1 MVNGRAD
8 ARIISISRVAFCILH
23 FALLTVLISCAPR
36 RIQFPTDPGVP
47 LPDFQPL
54 HAQLAAACTGVRT
67 LTAVFGLSGRAGDE
81 RLGGSIHA
89 GFERPASM
97 RLEAV
102 ALGRPLFFL
111 AARNGMATLLLNRES
126 RILRGASPEQVLG
139 ALTGV
144 DLAPA
149 DLQAILTGCVL
160 PMPRPV
166 GGRLHADNWAAIEVE
181 TPDGPARA
189 TIYLRRDEGQ
199 WQLRGAERS
208 GWRIEYPAWS
218 GQFPQTVRLVSDPS
232 AEAVAKADRPDVR
245 VDLIASVDQLRANED
260 LGPDVF
266 TIDEPPGALPITLEE
281 LRQIG
286 PLRGE

>member
-1 MVNGRAD
+1 MVKGRAE
-8 ARIISISRVAFCILH
+8 ARLTCIVRC
-23 FALLTVLISCAPR
+23 ALCIAVLVTACAPR
-36 RIQFPTDPGVP
+36 RIQFPTDSGVP

-54 HAQLAAACTGVRT
+54 HAQLSAACSGVRT
-67 LTAVFGLSGRAGDE
+67 LIAELGLSGRAGGE
-81 RLGGSIHA
+81 RLRGTVHA

-102 ALGRPLFFL
+102 ALGRPVFFL
-111 AARNGMATLLLNRES
+111 VARDGMATLLLNPES
-126 RILRGASPEQVLG
+126 RILRGASPEDVLG

-166 GGRLHADNWAAIEVE
+166 AARLHADDWASMDLD
-181 TPDGPARA
+181 TPGDPARA

-199 WQLRGAERS
+199 WQLRGAARS

-218 GQFPQTVRLVSDPS
+218 GQFPQTVRLVS
-232 AEAVAKADRPDVR
+232 AVAGESPGAR
-245 VDLIASVDQLRANED
+245 VDLITSIDQLRTNED
-260 LGPDVF
+260 LGPEAF
-266 TIDEPPGALPITLEE
+266 TLTAPPAALPLTLEE
-281 LRQIG
+281 LRQRG
-286 PLRGE
+286 PLRGR